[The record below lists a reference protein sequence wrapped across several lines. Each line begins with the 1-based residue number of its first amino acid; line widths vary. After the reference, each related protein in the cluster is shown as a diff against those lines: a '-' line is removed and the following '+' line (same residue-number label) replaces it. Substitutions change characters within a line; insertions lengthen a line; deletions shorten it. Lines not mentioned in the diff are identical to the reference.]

1 MNEIDQF
8 VEHVME
14 MIASRRI
21 DKEELK
27 KKLISN
33 WSELDKRGEKLMK
46 EMKEIL
52 KDAGATDAQIE
63 WGINLPKLSWRK
75 EKRMRE
81 LDLPFYRF
89 QITEIKAYSI
99 GDEFKIKPVMVVLKY
114 KPEQSDMEIDAAFNK
129 CEFGVLLE
137 DIVRYTGRTY
147 SIDELEGVING

>member
-14 MIASRRI
+14 TIASRRI
-21 DKEELK
+21 DKEALK

-33 WSELDKRGEKLMK
+33 WSELDKRGEKLLK

-81 LDLPFYRF
+81 LE
-89 QITEIKAYSI
+89 TELK
-99 GDEFKIKPVMVVLKY
+99 DVLVEMTAVK
-114 KPEQSDMEIDAAFNK
+114 
-129 CEFGVLLE
+129 GVEEALKRM
-137 DIVRYTGRTY
+137 DDKGI
-147 SIDELEGVING
+147 

>member
-14 MIASRRI
+14 TIASRRI
-21 DKEELK
+21 DKEALK

-33 WSELDKRGEKLMK
+33 WSELDKRGEKLLK

-52 KDAGATDAQIE
+52 KDAGATDTQIE

-81 LDLPFYRF
+81 LE
-89 QITEIKAYSI
+89 TELKDVLVEMTAIKGVEEA
-99 GDEFKIKPVMVVLKY
+99 LKRMDD
-114 KPEQSDMEIDAAFNK
+114 KGI
-129 CEFGVLLE
+129 
-137 DIVRYTGRTY
+137 
-147 SIDELEGVING
+147 

>member
-27 KKLISN
+27 KNLISN

-75 EKRMRE
+75 EKRIRE
-81 LDLPFYRF
+81 LE
-89 QITEIKAYSI
+89 TELKDVLVEMTQSRCGRSSEKNGRHYAPETVS
-99 GDEFKIKPVMVVLKY
+99 DETKH
-114 KPEQSDMEIDAAFNK
+114 
-129 CEFGVLLE
+129 
-137 DIVRYTGRTY
+137 
-147 SIDELEGVING
+147 

>member
-27 KKLISN
+27 NKLISN
-33 WSELDKRGEKLMK
+33 WSELDKRGEKLLK

-52 KDAGATDAQIE
+52 KDAGATETQIE
-63 WGINLPKLSWRK
+63 WGINLPTWRK

-81 LDLPFYRF
+81 LE
-89 QITEIKAYSI
+89 TELK
-99 GDEFKIKPVMVVLKY
+99 DVLVEMTAVKGAEEAL
-114 KPEQSDMEIDAAFNK
+114 KRMKDKGI
-129 CEFGVLLE
+129 
-137 DIVRYTGRTY
+137 
-147 SIDELEGVING
+147 